1 MQQQCMDEFSK
12 EIVFTDPEFGTP
24 VTERSRSDFFVI
36 FDFVFICNLIYMS
49 PPTGGAGFGTCG
61 DFPSG
66 CQRINEPVLSP
77 LLYKSTTSLQEL

>member
-12 EIVFTDPEFGTP
+12 EIVKIELDSGEP
-24 VTERSRSDFFVI
+24 VTERSRSDFFVM
-36 FDFVFICNLIYMS
+36 FEFVFICNPIYMS
-49 PPTGGAGFGTCG
+49 PFGAGFGTCG

-77 LLYKSTTSLQEL
+77 LLYKSTTSLQEP